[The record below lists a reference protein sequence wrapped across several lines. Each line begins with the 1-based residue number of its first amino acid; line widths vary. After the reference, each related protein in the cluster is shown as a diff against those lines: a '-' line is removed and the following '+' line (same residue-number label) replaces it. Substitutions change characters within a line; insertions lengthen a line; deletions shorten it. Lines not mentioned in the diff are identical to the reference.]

1 MNDALTDLVRDMNKF
16 RGQVRK
22 YITNLNTRIIFDQT
36 AGRDERKVR
45 PIRGGNNDKVT
56 DDVQVILNYKG
67 KVVSTSDENLLI
79 ILSLDLLILLNKTK
93 ASIRTVEELR
103 EKTWELD
110 TSTRSKDQNL
120 IKCKNRF
127 TEF

>member
-1 MNDALTDLVRDMNKF
+1 M
-16 RGQVRK
+16 
-22 YITNLNTRIIFDQT
+22 
-36 AGRDERKVR
+36 
-45 PIRGGNNDKVT
+45 
-56 DDVQVILNYKG
+56 ILNYKG

-110 TSTRSKDQNL
+110 TSTRLKDQN
-120 IKCKNRF
+120 
-127 TEF
+127 

>member
-1 MNDALTDLVRDMNKF
+1 M
-16 RGQVRK
+16 
-22 YITNLNTRIIFDQT
+22 
-36 AGRDERKVR
+36 
-45 PIRGGNNDKVT
+45 
-56 DDVQVILNYKG
+56 ILNYKG

-110 TSTRSKDQNL
+110 TSTRSKDQTL
-120 IKCKNRF
+120 IKSKNSL
-127 TEF
+127 TEIKKKN

>member
-1 MNDALTDLVRDMNKF
+1 M
-16 RGQVRK
+16 
-22 YITNLNTRIIFDQT
+22 
-36 AGRDERKVR
+36 
-45 PIRGGNNDKVT
+45 
-56 DDVQVILNYKG
+56 ILNYKG